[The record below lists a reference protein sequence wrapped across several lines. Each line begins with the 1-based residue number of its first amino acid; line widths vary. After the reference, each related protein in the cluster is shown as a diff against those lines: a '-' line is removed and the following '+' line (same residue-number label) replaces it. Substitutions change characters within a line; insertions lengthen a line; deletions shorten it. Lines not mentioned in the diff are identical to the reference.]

1 MILKKIL
8 IHNLASIEDAVIDFT
23 ESPLK
28 DEPLFLINGPTGSG
42 KSTILDA
49 VCLALFGQ
57 TPRLFG
63 VGEKS
68 VRFSSPFREKEKGNV
83 VTKNDTISLDDVRQI
98 MRRGTGECYAA
109 VVFTTPD
116 GTDYE
121 ARWTARKARNRV
133 DGRLQGVSP
142 SLTNLK
148 TGISVTKSVAKEVEQ
163 LIHLNYEQFCRTSML
178 AQGEFTKFLQSNSS
192 EKSQILE
199 KLTGTEIYSA
209 ISKKIAEMASRKKE
223 EAARAHMLPCD
234 LF

>member
-121 ARWTARKARNRV
+121 ARWTARPWCSRA
-133 DGRLQGVSP
+133 P
-142 SLTNLK
+142 
-148 TGISVTKSVAKEVEQ
+148 
-163 LIHLNYEQFCRTSML
+163 CRTLSAGRSACL
-178 AQGEFTKFLQSNSS
+178 SPRTPKACGTPRRTAASPAS
-192 EKSQILE
+192 LE
-199 KLTGTEIYSA
+199 
-209 ISKKIAEMASRKKE
+209 
-223 EAARAHMLPCD
+223 
-234 LF
+234 